1 MSDDSAVVEARAGE
15 GPNPT
20 GRASAGEARR
30 ITPELR
36 GALANAPD
44 RLTQEQV
51 ALRQERISTRRK
63 PAGPE
68 LQIEPLANA
77 FAVAAEAPSQPPNV
91 PPTECAD
98 PPEGV
103 D

>member
-1 MSDDSAVVEARAGE
+1 MSDDSAVGGARADE
-15 GPNPT
+15 DPTPT

-30 ITPELR
+30 ITPALR

-44 RLTQEQV
+44 RLTPEQL

-68 LQIEPLANA
+68 LRTESVRGPS
-77 FAVAAEAPSQPPNV
+77 AAAEEAPSQPSDV

-98 PPEGV
+98 PPETV